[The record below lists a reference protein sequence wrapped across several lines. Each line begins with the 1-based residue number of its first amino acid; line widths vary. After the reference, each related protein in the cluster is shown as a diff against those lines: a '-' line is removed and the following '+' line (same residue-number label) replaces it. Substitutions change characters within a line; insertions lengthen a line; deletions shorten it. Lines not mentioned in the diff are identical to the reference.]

1 MDAPFDVVIRGGT
14 IADGTGAE
22 PFEADVAVR
31 SGKIVHVGRILESG
45 REEIDAK
52 GLLVTPG
59 FVDIHTH
66 YDGQAIWSERL
77 SPSSGHGVTSV
88 VMGNCGV
95 GFAPCRAGDRE
106 LLISVMEGV
115 EDIPEVVMAKG
126 LEWEWQSFPEYLAAL
141 ERRPHDIDFATQIP
155 HSALRVF
162 AMGGR
167 GAARQPATPGDL
179 AVMQG
184 LVAEALDAGALGFA
198 TSRLFIHRTGK
209 GEHIPSYEACETELA
224 AIAEVLGRAKK
235 GVLQFVLGVPGKSF
249 QDEVRMAARL
259 GQRNGRPV
267 SFSFAQDNQNPDS
280 WRRILAIVAEA
291 NASGVRMRAQIFPR
305 PIGLVLGHNLSV
317 SPFSLCPSYKAIAH
331 LPLVARIAKLR
342 DPGLRERLLK
352 EPPGETTTPLATLGR
367 IFSQMYPLGNPPNY
381 EPDPSTSIAAQAK
394 ARAVQPEELAYDQLL
409 EDGGNAMLY
418 VALTNYA
425 NGNLD
430 AVLEMMRS
438 GQTVLGLGDGGAHYG
453 MICDGGYPSFVLAHW
468 TRDRK
473 GEKLGLAEAVK
484 ALTREPAAAVGLND
498 RGAIAT
504 GMKADINIVDYDAL
518 RIEKPVVAEDLPAGG
533 KRLMQ
538 GARGYVA
545 TMVSGEIIAR
555 DGKPTGKLPGKLIR
569 GAQGAPG

>member
-1 MDAPFDVVIRGGT
+1 MNAPFDLVVRGGT
-14 IADGTGAE
+14 IADGTGLA
-22 PFEADVAVR
+22 PFEADIAIV
-31 SGKIVHVGRILESG
+31 SGRIASVGRIAGSG
-45 REEIDAK
+45 REEVDAR

-95 GFAPCRAGDRE
+95 GFAPCRAADRE

-115 EDIPEVVMAKG
+115 EDIPEIVMAKG

-141 ERRPHDIDFATQIP
+141 ERRSHDIDFATQIP
-155 HSALRVF
+155 HSAVRVF
-162 AMGGR
+162 AMGAR
-167 GAARQPATPGDL
+167 GAKREPATKDDL
-179 AVMQG
+179 GAMQG

-209 GEHIPSYEACETELA
+209 GEHIPSYEAAEAELA

-280 WRRILAIVAEA
+280 WRRILAIVQEA
-291 NASGVRMRAQIFPR
+291 NSNGVRMRAQIFPR

-331 LPLVARIAKLR
+331 LPLAERIAR
-342 DPGLRERLLK
+342 LREPALRETLLK

-367 IFSQMYPLGNPPNY
+367 IFTQMYPLGDPPNY

-394 ARAVQPEELAYDQLL
+394 ARGVSPEALAYDLL
-409 EDGGNAMLY
+409 LDQGGNAMLF

-453 MICDGGYPSFVLAHW
+453 MICDGGYPSFVLSHW

-473 GEKLGLAEAVK
+473 GEKLGLTEAVK
-484 ALTREPAAAVGLND
+484 ALTREPASAVGLND
-498 RGAIAT
+498 RGVIAT
-504 GMKADINIVDYDAL
+504 GMKADLNVIDFDAL
-518 RIEKPVVAEDLPAGG
+518 RIEKPVVTTDLPAGG

-538 GARGYVA
+538 SARGYVA
-545 TMVSGEIIAR
+545 TIVSGEIIAR
-555 DGKPTGKLPGKLIR
+555 DGSPTGKLPGKLIR
-569 GAQGAPG
+569 GAQSAPH